1 MAACPGNSCRCEGQM
16 GDAFGAGRFKRGNA
30 AKYAITVGT
39 DDDMTSRSAANDGPR
54 HAERCAIIGIGI
66 RFAIYTKRQLAATSE
81 SSEPLVLGE
90 AKLATDDAG
99 EPADI

>member
-1 MAACPGNSCRCEGQM
+1 MYKSPMKARWLAAVGTATLLAACGGGGGTTTP
-16 GDAFGAGRFKRGNA
+16 AGP
-30 AKYAITVGT
+30 TLVVGT
-39 DDDMTSRSAANDGPR
+39 DVPVTVEQSATGVLD
-54 HAERCAIIGIGI
+54 
-66 RFAIYTKRQLAATSE
+66 FAKTQLAATSE